1 MGLMSSATRQ
11 RCRSVAVGCADKV
24 RKRPFYL
31 LAQCCRRWR
40 RWRNILTPPSPTC
53 VFVKPLDEAL
63 IFRLAD
69 EHDYLITAEENVI
82 AGGGG
87 SAVSELLDAQN
98 IHKPILHLGFTGSLC
113 GTWHARRTVGRMRL
127 KRRGDYRRRCRLA
140 GRREQK
146 SRRCQPPYRFIE
158 NHRVGFFPIILL
170 CVGALFMLEC
180 FALGI

>member
-40 RWRNILTPPSPTC
+40 RWRNILNAT
-53 VFVKPLDEAL
+53 VADMRFVKPLDEAL

-98 IHKPILHLGFTGSLC
+98 IHKPILHLGLPDRFVEHG
-113 GTWHARRTVGRMRL
+113 HARRTVGRMRL
-127 KRRGDYRRRCRLA
+127 KRRGDYRRPL
-140 GRREQK
+140 
-146 SRRCQPPYRFIE
+146 
-158 NHRVGFFPIILL
+158 PI
-170 CVGALFMLEC
+170 GWPS
-180 FALGI
+180 